1 MRTAVS
7 EVWELGNYVLLKL
20 LGPVH
25 NDDAVY
31 IMNYVLKWV
40 ESGTVTDHMYV
51 AKIRSAVN
59 GLIQVVDVLGKGI
72 GRRKPS
78 PHCGSTGKLT
88 KNKNPPVLLHLAS
101 VDLLVLAPSLLAHS
115 QIPVRSRLVP
125 RQMIMLLSSTL
136 SVITLVTSSVP
147 SSTH

>member
-1 MRTAVS
+1 MS

-101 VDLLVLAPSLLAHS
+101 VHLHFLLIGIWLL
-115 QIPVRSRLVP
+115 P
-125 RQMIMLLSSTL
+125 T
-136 SVITLVTSSVP
+136 T
-147 SSTH
+147 